1 MKEITTMSARAL
13 PLLCVTTA
21 CLLGS
26 RALADGEPKKEET
39 KKPSPYAG
47 TYSGTFTFVTLNGAD
62 QEGEMTLTIDEG
74 GNVKGEATNK
84 TIGGVTKVKGTI
96 LKENKAVLVLESD
109 NQKANA
115 FGTISKTEAGGITGT
130 LTQRVGTNVVGGIE
144 FEMNPKKKGGVDFD
158 ANKKK

>member
-1 MKEITTMSARAL
+1 MSARAFS
-13 PLLCVTTA
+13 LLCVAA

-26 RALADGEPKKEET
+26 RAFADEPKKEE
-39 KKPSPYAG
+39 KKQPSPYAG
-47 TYSGTFTFVTLNGAD
+47 TYTGTFTFVVPNGAD

-109 NQKANA
+109 TQKASA

-130 LTQRVGTNVVGGIE
+130 LTQRVGTTVVGGIE
-144 FEMNPKKKGGVDFD
+144 FEANPKKK
-158 ANKKK
+158 